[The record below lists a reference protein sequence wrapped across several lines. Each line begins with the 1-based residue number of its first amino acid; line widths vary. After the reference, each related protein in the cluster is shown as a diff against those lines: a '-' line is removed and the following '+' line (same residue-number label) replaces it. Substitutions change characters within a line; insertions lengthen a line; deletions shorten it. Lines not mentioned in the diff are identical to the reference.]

1 VHTADFIN
9 VTLQAELDVDR
20 SASLNVPAAQ
30 GIAEEVPPRQLYVQE
45 NKRILSLQLC
55 TTPYI
60 YNQLTTVYALQ
71 YIYTY

>member
-30 GIAEEVPPRQLYVQE
+30 GIAEEVPPRQLQE